1 MQYQVTAQN
10 PQTLEDAILLAERLD
25 ALYKSTR
32 SGGSGGK
39 GAGGGQGKK
48 QWGRGQ
54 GKWKGRG
61 QKPQQQ
67 QQQQMK
73 QRGTVTEVVP
83 KEAKA
88 DEAGTSAPPIPRVEL
103 HIVTGGQKSGGKGRQ
118 KGKSG
123 QGGRGG
129 QTGRCWTYGE
139 PGHIAANCP
148 KKAST
153 SSGNA

>member
-1 MQYQVTAQN
+1 MQHQVTAQN

-39 GAGGGQGKK
+39 GAGGGRGGK

-54 GKWKGRG
+54 GRWKGRG
-61 QKPQQQ
+61 QKPQQPQ
-67 QQQQMK
+67 QAK
-73 QRGTVTEVVP
+73 LKGTVAEIIP
-83 KEAKA
+83 KEMKT
-88 DEAGTSAPPIPRVEL
+88 DEAGASAPPIPRVEL
-103 HIVTGGQKSGGKGRQ
+103 HIVTGGQKPGGKKRP
-118 KGKSG
+118 KGKG
-123 QGGRGG
+123 NQEGRGG
-129 QTGRCWTYGE
+129 PTGKCWTCGE
-139 PGHIAANCP
+139 PGHIAMNCP